1 MPASKEER
9 TLANPL
15 YTGAPPY
22 TGAWKDA
29 AYDPELPGRVC
40 TAEQIRVMPTLQQF
54 GRDLQ
59 AVQEETERQGQKTRD
74 LFRTQLRQLAEQQA
88 RVKHDSKRSLE
99 LLRRQSDQLS
109 KISQCTSATFRA
121 ARCGASSPAILVW
134 SRACRASASRSRA
147 PRVGCRLPAARSVSA
162 CGTV

>member
-40 TAEQIRVMPTLQQF
+40 TAEQIRVMPTLQQVMVEYSK
-54 GRDLQ
+54 
-59 AVQEETERQGQKTRD
+59 AV
-74 LFRTQLRQLAEQQA
+74 A
-88 RVKHDSKRSLE
+88 
-99 LLRRQSDQLS
+99 
-109 KISQCTSATFRA
+109 RA
-121 ARCGASSPAILVW
+121 APGGTEQIVEFSAKWFAERAAFRRGRRLREGSRRRCRCAGGVMTA
-134 SRACRASASRSRA
+134 R
-147 PRVGCRLPAARSVSA
+147 RL
-162 CGTV
+162 GL